1 MPSFLSAAVGSSG
14 RFSLVKEAG
23 GAVVVPHLTLAIDSA
38 SRRKGLLGREGL
50 PEESGLIIAP
60 STAVHTFFMRFP
72 IDIVFL
78 TREGGPVDPVVWAR
92 GGWRRR
98 SGLRRPRACRGPGGA
113 LRSDHWRTA
122 EIKSPRS
129 LSFGGHLSDPG
140 QNKGAG
146 RATKSCERRKDSQQQ
161 IQNCE

>member
-1 MPSFLSAAVGSSG
+1 M
-14 RFSLVKEAG
+14 KEAD
-23 GAVVVPHLTLAIDSA
+23 GAVVVPDLTLAIDSA

-60 STAVHTFFMRFP
+60 SNAVHTFFMRFP

-78 TREGGPVDPVVWAR
+78 NRDGKDPVDPVVCGRLAD
-92 GGWRRR
+92 GGVVP
-98 SGLRRPRACRGPGGA
+98 GLRRPRACRGPGGA